1 MIFILITAIDI
12 DIKKSL
18 IQVYTLNETSY
29 NWDQEII
36 KLSEYCKE
44 NAGKSSFVEKNF
56 TTVNNSTIEINNP
69 QISKPAL
76 LPEIIT
82 NKTLL
87 INNLIALNKTNL
99 TEIKQ
104 FSNDLSKILIVP
116 TTKAA
121 ATPLTLVTPL
131 TPKIEEKIPESPKKI
146 EKQIITV
153 IPVSI
158 PIPVQNIQL
167 TKPVPNQI
175 QEKDSF
181 LKPNVKDIKQLIG

>member
-1 MIFILITAIDI
+1 LIFILITAIDI

>member
-1 MIFILITAIDI
+1 MIFTLITAIDI

-18 IQVYTLNETSY
+18 IQVYTLNETTY

-44 NAGKSSFVEKNF
+44 NPGKSSFVEKNF

-69 QISKPAL
+69 QLSKPAL

-131 TPKIEEKIPESPKKI
+131 TPKIEEKIPESPKKE
-146 EKQIITV
+146 EKPIITV

-158 PIPVQNIQL
+158 PIPVQNIPL
-167 TKPVPNQI
+167 TKPVPIQI